1 MTLSGKGKTWLL
13 VIFASAM
20 VLFSYSASREIAH
33 QLLTHKRKPKRNKNY
48 WITSAKS
55 AEH

>member
-1 MTLSGKGKTWLL
+1 MDGVGMTLSGKGKTWLL

-33 QLLTHKRKPKRNKNY
+33 QLL
-48 WITSAKS
+48 SA
-55 AEH
+55 